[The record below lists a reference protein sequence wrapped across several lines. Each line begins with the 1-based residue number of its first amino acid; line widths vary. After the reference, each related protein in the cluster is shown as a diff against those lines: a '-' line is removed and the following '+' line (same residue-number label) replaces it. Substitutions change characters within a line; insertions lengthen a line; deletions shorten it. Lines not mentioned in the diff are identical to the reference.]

1 MSRGE
6 TFERVSSATDAGG
19 AATPA
24 VSVVVPAYN
33 CAAYIAEALDSV
45 FAQTFRDFEVVVV
58 NDGSPDT
65 QELERALEPYRERI
79 VYLRQENRGV
89 SAARNTGI
97 RTARASL
104 VAFLDAD
111 DLWEPF
117 YLEDQVA
124 AMHAEPALAARYPNT
139 LIFGDVPQAG
149 KTFMEVNPSE
159 GEADIEALL
168 TQRCTVGN
176 SVTARRE
183 AVIGAGLFDEELKR
197 SEDFDLWLRILA
209 RGGRLGY
216 TRRVLARYRR
226 YAGSLSSDHVE
237 MASDILR
244 VLDKAERTLEL
255 SDAQRAVL
263 SRERERFRAGLRL
276 QEGKRAFFRGD
287 ARAAL
292 DALGEANRYLHS
304 RKLSIAMLLIRVAPG
319 LLLRAYD
326 LRDRYV
332 LKASTRV

>member
-1 MSRGE
+1 MSQSE
-6 TFERVSSATDAGG
+6 AFEKVSVLTDEGVAV
-19 AATPA
+19 PA
-24 VSVVVPAYN
+24 VSVVIPAYK
-33 CAAYIAEALDSV
+33 CAEYIAEALDSV
-45 FAQTFRDFEVVVV
+45 FAQTFKEFEVIVV

-65 QELERALEPYRERI
+65 EELERALAPYRERI

-97 RTARASL
+97 RAARAPL

-117 YLEDQVA
+117 YLADQTA
-124 AMHAEPALAARYPNT
+124 AMRSDATLAVRYPNT

-149 KTFMEVNPSE
+149 KTFMDVNPSE
-159 GEADIEALL
+159 GEATIEALL
-168 TQRCTVGN
+168 AQRCTVGN
-176 SVTARRE
+176 SVMARRD
-183 AVIGAGLFDEELKR
+183 AVMGAGMYDEELKR

-209 RGGRLGY
+209 RGGRVGY

-237 MASDILR
+237 MASDIVR
-244 VLDKAERTLEL
+244 VLDKAERTLGL
-255 SDAQRAVL
+255 NDAQRALL
-263 SRERERFRAGLRL
+263 SRARERFRAGLRL

-287 ARAAL
+287 TRAAL
-292 DALGEANRYLHS
+292 DALGEANRHLRS
-304 RKLSIAMLLIRVAPG
+304 RKLSLTMLLIRVAPG

>member
-1 MSRGE
+1 MSTREVVEKVAGTTCE
-6 TFERVSSATDAGG
+6 GGDA
-19 AATPA
+19 PA
-24 VSVVVPAYN
+24 VSVVIPAYN

-45 FAQTFRDFEVVVV
+45 FAQTFEDFEVLVV

-65 QELERALEPYRERI
+65 EELERALAPYRGRI

-97 RTARASL
+97 RAARAPL

-117 YLEDQVA
+117 YLEDQTG
-124 AMHAEPALAARYPNT
+124 AMLADATLAMRYPNT
-139 LIFGDVPQAG
+139 LIFGDVPEAG

-159 GEADIEALL
+159 GEATIESLM

-176 SVTARRE
+176 SVIARRE
-183 AVIGAGLFDEELKR
+183 AVSGAGMFDEELRR

-209 RGGRLGY
+209 RGGRVGY

-237 MASDILR
+237 MASDIVR
-244 VLDKAERTLEL
+244 VFDKAERTLEL
-255 SDAQRAVL
+255 NETQRAVL

-276 QEGKRAFFRGD
+276 QEGKRAFVRGD

-292 DALGEANRYLHS
+292 EALGEANRFLRS
-304 RKLSIAMLLIRVAPG
+304 RKLSLAMLLIKVAPG

>member
-1 MSRGE
+1 
-6 TFERVSSATDAGG
+6 VSTREVVEKVAGMTDEGG
-19 AATPA
+19 DAPA
-24 VSVVVPAYN
+24 VSVVIPAYN
-33 CAAYIAEALDSV
+33 CAAYIAEALESV
-45 FAQTFRDFEVVVV
+45 FAQTFEDFEVLVV

-65 QELERALEPYRERI
+65 EDLERALAPYRGRV
-79 VYLRQENRGV
+79 VYLRQKNRGV

-97 RTARASL
+97 RAARAPL

-117 YLEDQVA
+117 YLEDQTG
-124 AMHAEPALAARYPNT
+124 AMREDPSLAMRYPNT
-139 LIFGDVPQAG
+139 LIFGDVPEAG

-159 GEADIEALL
+159 GEATIEALM

-176 SVTARRE
+176 SVIARRE
-183 AVIGAGLFDEELKR
+183 AVLGAGMFDEELRR

-209 RGGRLGY
+209 RGGRVGY

-237 MASDILR
+237 MASDIVR
-244 VLDKAERTLEL
+244 VFDKAERTLEL
-255 SDAQRAVL
+255 NETQRVVL

-276 QEGKRAFFRGD
+276 QEGKRAFVRGD

-292 DALGEANRYLHS
+292 EALGEANRFLRS
-304 RKLSIAMLLIRVAPG
+304 RKLSLAMLLIKIAPG

-326 LRDRYV
+326 LRERYV
-332 LKASTRV
+332 LKAGTRV

>member
-1 MSRGE
+1 MSPSE
-6 TFERVSSATDAGG
+6 VVEKDLELTDEGRAV
-19 AATPA
+19 PS
-24 VSVVVPAYN
+24 VSVVIPAYN

-45 FAQTFRDFEVVVV
+45 FAQTFKDFEVVVV

-65 QELERALEPYRERI
+65 EDLERALEPYRGRV

-97 RTARASL
+97 RAARAPL

-111 DLWEPF
+111 DLWEPS
-117 YLEDQVA
+117 YLEEQVT
-124 AMHAEPALAARYPNT
+124 AMREDRTLAVRYPNT
-139 LIFGDVPQAG
+139 LIFGDAPQAG
-149 KTFMEVNPSE
+149 KTFMDVNPSE
-159 GEADIEALL
+159 GEATIEALM

-176 SVTARRE
+176 SVMARRE
-183 AVIGAGLFDEELKR
+183 SVINAGLFDEELKR

-209 RGGRLGY
+209 GGGRVGY

-226 YAGSLSSDHVE
+226 YAGSLSSDPVE
-237 MASDILR
+237 MASDIVR
-244 VLDKAERTLEL
+244 VFDKAERTLGL
-255 SDAQRAVL
+255 SESQRAVL

-276 QEGKRAFFRGD
+276 QEGKRAFVRGD
-287 ARAAL
+287 SRAAL
-292 DALGEANRYLHS
+292 DALGEANRFLRS
-304 RKLSIAMLLIRVAPG
+304 RKLSLAMLLIKIAPG

-332 LKASTRV
+332 LKADTRP

>member
-1 MSRGE
+1 MSQSE
-6 TFERVSSATDAGG
+6 MVEKVSVMTAESG
-19 AATPA
+19 AVPA
-24 VSVVVPAYN
+24 VSVVIPAYK
-33 CAAYIAEALDSV
+33 CAEYIAEALDSV
-45 FAQTFRDFEVVVV
+45 FAQTFKEFEVIVV

-65 QELERALEPYRERI
+65 EELERALAPYLERI

-97 RTARASL
+97 RAARAPL
-104 VAFLDAD
+104 VAFIDAD

-124 AMHAEPALAARYPNT
+124 AMRADATLAARYPNT

-149 KTFMEVNPSE
+149 KTFMDVNPSE
-159 GEADIEALL
+159 GEATIEALL
-168 TQRCTVGN
+168 AQRCTVGN
-176 SVTARRE
+176 SVIARRD
-183 AVIGAGLFDEELKR
+183 AVIGAGMFDEELKR
-197 SEDFDLWLRILA
+197 SEDFDLWLRLLA
-209 RGGRLGY
+209 RGGRVGY

-226 YAGSLSSDHVE
+226 YSGSLSSDSVE
-237 MASDILR
+237 MASDIIR

-255 SDAQRAVL
+255 NDAQRSL
-263 SRERERFRAGLRL
+263 LRRERERFRAGLRL

-287 ARAAL
+287 PRTAL
-292 DALGEANRYLHS
+292 EALGEANRYLHS
-304 RKLSIAMLLIRVAPG
+304 RKLSLAMLLIRVAPG

-332 LKASTRV
+332 LKVSTRV

>member
-1 MSRGE
+1 MSTRE
-6 TFERVSSATDAGG
+6 VVEKVAGMADEG
-19 AATPA
+19 TAAPA
-24 VSVVVPAYN
+24 VSVVIPAYN

-45 FAQTFRDFEVVVV
+45 FAQTFEDFEVLVV

-65 QELERALEPYRERI
+65 EELERALAPYRERV

-97 RTARASL
+97 RAARAPL

-117 YLEDQVA
+117 YLEDQLG
-124 AMHAEPALAARYPNT
+124 AMREDPSLAMRYPNT

-159 GEADIEALL
+159 GEATIEALM

-183 AVIGAGLFDEELKR
+183 AVLGAGLFDEELRR

-209 RGGRLGY
+209 RGGRVGY

-237 MASDILR
+237 MASDIVR
-244 VLDKAERTLEL
+244 VFDKAERTLGL
-255 SDAQRAVL
+255 SGAQLAVL
-263 SRERERFRAGLRL
+263 RRERERFHAGLRL
-276 QEGKRAFFRGD
+276 QEGKRAFMRGD

-292 DALGEANRYLHS
+292 EALGEANRFFRS
-304 RKLSIAMLLIRVAPG
+304 RKLSLAMLLIKIAPG

-332 LKASTRV
+332 LKAGTRV

>member
-1 MSRGE
+1 MSRE
-6 TFERVSSATDAGG
+6 AVEKVSRMTDEGRAV
-19 AATPA
+19 PA
-24 VSVVVPAYN
+24 VSVVIPAYN

-45 FAQTFRDFEVVVV
+45 FAQTFKGFEVVVV

-65 QELERALEPYRERI
+65 EDLERALTPYRGRV
-79 VYLRQENRGV
+79 VYIRQENRGV
-89 SAARNTGI
+89 SAARNRGI
-97 RTARASL
+97 RAARAPL

-117 YLEDQVA
+117 YLEDQIT
-124 AMHAEPALAARYPNT
+124 AMREDPTLAMRYPNT

-159 GEADIEALL
+159 GEATIEALL

-176 SVTARRE
+176 SVTARRDS
-183 AVIGAGLFDEELKR
+183 VVGAGLFDEGLKR

-209 RGGRLGY
+209 RGGRVGY

-226 YAGSLSSDHVE
+226 YAGSLSSDPVE
-237 MASDILR
+237 MASDIVR
-244 VLDKAERTLEL
+244 VFDKAERTLEL

-276 QEGKRAFFRGD
+276 QEGKRAFVRGD

-292 DALGEANRYLHS
+292 ASLGEANRFFRS
-304 RKLSIAMLLIRVAPG
+304 RKLSLAMLLIKVAPG

-332 LKASTRV
+332 LKAGTRV

>member
-1 MSRGE
+1 MSQGE
-6 TFERVSSATDAGG
+6 TVKNLHALTDEGG
-19 AATPA
+19 AVPA
-24 VSVVVPAYN
+24 VSVVIPAYN

-45 FAQTFRDFEVVVV
+45 FAQTFKDFEVVVV

-65 QELERALEPYRERI
+65 EALEHALAPYRERI

-97 RTARASL
+97 RAARAPL

-124 AMHAEPALAARYPNT
+124 AMRADATLAARYPNT

-149 KTFMEVNPSE
+149 KTFMDVNPSE

-183 AVIGAGLFDEELKR
+183 AVMGAGLFDEELKR

-209 RGGRLGY
+209 RGGRVGY

-226 YAGSLSSDHVE
+226 YSGSLSSDHVE
-237 MASDILR
+237 MASDIVR

-255 SDAQRAVL
+255 NDAQRAVL

-287 ARAAL
+287 PRAAL
-292 DALGEANRYLHS
+292 EALGEANSYLRS
-304 RKLSIAMLLIRVAPG
+304 RKLSLAMLMIRIAPG

>member
-1 MSRGE
+1 MS
-6 TFERVSSATDAGG
+6 AGVEKNLSVADEG
-19 AATPA
+19 GTAAPA
-24 VSVVVPAYN
+24 VSVVIPAYK

-65 QELERALEPYRERI
+65 VELERALEPYRERV

-89 SAARNTGI
+89 SAARNTGV
-97 RTARASL
+97 RAARAPL

-117 YLEDQVA
+117 YLEDQVG
-124 AMHAEPALAARYPNT
+124 AMRADETLAMRYPNT
-139 LIFGDVPQAG
+139 LIFGDAPQAG

-159 GEADIEALL
+159 GEADIEALM

-176 SVTARRE
+176 SVIARRE
-183 AVIGAGLFDEELKR
+183 AVVGAGLFDEELKR

-209 RGGRLGY
+209 RGGRAGY

-226 YAGSLSSDHVE
+226 YAGSLSSDHVG
-237 MASDILR
+237 MAADIVR
-244 VLDKAERTLEL
+244 VLDKAERTLPL
-255 SDAQRAVL
+255 DAGQRAVL
-263 SRERERFRAGLRL
+263 ARERERFRAGLRL
-276 QEGKRAFFRGD
+276 QEGKRAFMRGD

-292 DALGEANRYLHS
+292 EALGEANRFLRS
-304 RKLSIAMLLIRVAPG
+304 RKLSLAMLLIRVAPG

-332 LKASTRV
+332 LKATTRI

>member
-6 TFERVSSATDAGG
+6 VAEKLSGATGEGRAV
-19 AATPA
+19 PA
-24 VSVVVPAYN
+24 VSVVIPAYN
-33 CAAYIAEALDSV
+33 CAAYIAEALGSV
-45 FAQTFRDFEVVVV
+45 FAQTFKEFEVIVV

-65 QELERALEPYRERI
+65 LELERALEPYRARL

-89 SAARNTGI
+89 SAARNTGL
-97 RTARASL
+97 RAARAPL

-117 YLEDQVA
+117 YLEEQVG
-124 AMHAEPALAARYPNT
+124 AMREDPALAVRYPNT
-139 LIFGDVPQAG
+139 LIFGDVPEAG
-149 KTFMEVNPSE
+149 KTFMDVNPSE
-159 GEADIEALL
+159 GEASIEALL

-176 SVTARRE
+176 SVMARRDC
-183 AVIGAGLFDEELKR
+183 VVGAGMFDEGLKR

-209 RGGRLGY
+209 RGGRVGY
-216 TRRVLARYRR
+216 TRKVLARYRR

-237 MASDILR
+237 MAADIVR
-244 VLDKAERTLEL
+244 VFDKAERTLEL
-255 SDAQRAVL
+255 SETQRAVL

-276 QEGKRAFFRGD
+276 QEGKRAFARGD

-292 DALGEANRYLHS
+292 EALREANRFLRS
-304 RKLSIAMLLIRVAPG
+304 RKLSLAMLLIRVAPG

-326 LRDRYV
+326 LRDRYM
-332 LKASTRV
+332 LKAGTRV